1 MEEGLSMRTKLLPL
15 VIASIV
21 SFVIFS
27 EIREIPS
34 TASEEEEINRLIE
47 TAATPEDHMKI
58 ADYYQKQAEKM
69 EAEASSHASMAASY
83 ENRGKPLPGLAKHC
97 SNLFKDYKKAAEE
110 YRAMAKEHKKM
121 AEAMQRK

>member
-1 MEEGLSMRTKLLPL
+1 MKTKVLPL
-15 VIASIV
+15 VIVSII

-27 EIREIPS
+27 GVKEIPS
-34 TASEEEEINRLIE
+34 TASEEEEINKLIE

-69 EAEASSHASMAASY
+69 EVEAHSHASMAASY

-97 SNLFKDYKKAAEE
+97 SNLSKDYKKAAEE

-121 AEAMQRK
+121 AEAMQKK

>member
-27 EIREIPS
+27 GVREIPS
-34 TASEEEEINRLIE
+34 TASEEEEINKLIE

-97 SNLFKDYKKAAEE
+97 SNLSKDYKKAVEE